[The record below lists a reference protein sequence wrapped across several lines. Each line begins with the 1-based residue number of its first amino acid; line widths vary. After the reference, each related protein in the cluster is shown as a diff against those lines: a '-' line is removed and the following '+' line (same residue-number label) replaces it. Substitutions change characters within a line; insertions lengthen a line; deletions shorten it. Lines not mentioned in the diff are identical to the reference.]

1 MKIAVASD
9 NQKNVSGHLGRVN
22 GFLIYE
28 VNDNKVIN
36 RHYIENRFT
45 NHMSG
50 DKSEHHH
57 GEGHSHSHSRL
68 INALNGVDTLI
79 FLSGGWRVVED
90 LKNNGIKPFLTDEV
104 DADKAVEKFL
114 KGELE
119 EKLENVCNHH

>member
-50 DKSEHHH
+50 DKPEHHH
-57 GEGHSHSHSRL
+57 GEGHNHGHSRL
-68 INALNGVDTLI
+68 INALKDVDTLI

-90 LKNNGIKPFLTDEV
+90 LKNNGIKPFLTDEN
-104 DADKAVEKFL
+104 DADRAVEKLL

-119 EKLENVCNHH
+119 EKSENVCNHH

>member
-22 GFLIYE
+22 GFLICDIE
-28 VNDNKVIN
+28 GSEIKN
-36 RHYIENRFT
+36 RNYIANSFT
-45 NHMSG
+45 NHVLG
-50 DKSEHHH
+50 EKHQHHH
-57 GEGHSHSHSRL
+57 EEGHNHSHSKL